1 MDNNNVITL
10 PNKNPDLILERAAE
24 ELSACVIKCSDDGLA
39 LESLIG
45 LLDIFKMGLTLEL
58 INPEEEE
65 D

>member
-10 PNKNPDLILERAAE
+10 PSRNPDLILERASE
-24 ELSACVIKCSDDGLA
+24 ELSACVIKCSEDGLP